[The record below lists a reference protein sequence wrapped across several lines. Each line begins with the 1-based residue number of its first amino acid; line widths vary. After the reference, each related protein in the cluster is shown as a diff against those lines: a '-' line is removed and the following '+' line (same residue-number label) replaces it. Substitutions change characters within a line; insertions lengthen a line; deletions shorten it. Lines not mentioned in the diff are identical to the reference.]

1 MAAKDKTMHSTRW
14 LNVAW
19 GLLLCATGITYLL
32 GEAGLGAGAGPWVV
46 LVLACLTL
54 LKGVVVVQV
63 FLEMRHAPALWRWL
77 LLGWLGLV
85 LALIA
90 VAYAMGR
97 A

>member
-1 MAAKDKTMHSTRW
+1 MHEARW
-14 LNVAW
+14 LNLAW
-19 GLLLCATGITYLL
+19 GLLLCATAVTYLL
-32 GEAGLGAGAGPWVV
+32 GEAGLVVGSGAWALAGLGA
-46 LVLACLTL
+46 LTL

-90 VAYAMGR
+90 LAYVIGR
-97 A
+97 G